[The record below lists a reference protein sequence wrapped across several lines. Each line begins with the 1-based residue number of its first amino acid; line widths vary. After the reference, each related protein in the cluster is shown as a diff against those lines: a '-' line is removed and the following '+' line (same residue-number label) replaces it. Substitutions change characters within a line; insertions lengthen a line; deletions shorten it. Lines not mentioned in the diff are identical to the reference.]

1 MIEIGTLMDFFG
13 SLSILG
19 MLAIFYG
26 SIRRALPGTWIAESL
41 LGILFGVVAVM
52 QMNAPFEPIPGLI
65 IDMRNVPM
73 VLAGAFLGARGMLL
87 CMVLAIAARLQIGGI
102 GALAGVA
109 SILIAGAAGA
119 FWNAATARRT
129 RGPLAMLGLVMLLST
144 HLVSVVFLPLDV
156 AIWFM
161 VNAAPIL
168 IVLYLLSVPVVA
180 GLLDRERRQMLKE
193 AELRRAANIGASD
206 GLMPKEAFAW
216 TLVQASVTG
225 SLRDGASIIA
235 IELRHRGALARIW
248 GTEADKIATAALSAR
263 LDALVPDGGIV
274 GWIGPD
280 QAMMAI
286 PAMSDR
292 AKTDFLMHIR
302 REVSSDPIPVPGMAA
317 IRLSLEL
324 DARTY
329 DAVPPLDRVLTDM
342 KIKKVGKAQIIPV
355 KRKRAGLAKP
365 KRFAEMQT
373 QTKTARRR
381 RDDLFGT
388 FDRLREAR
396 FGQI

>member
-1 MIEIGTLMDFFG
+1 
-13 SLSILG
+13 
-19 MLAIFYG
+19 
-26 SIRRALPGTWIAESL
+26 
-41 LGILFGVVAVM
+41 
-52 QMNAPFEPIPGLI
+52 
-65 IDMRNVPM
+65 
-73 VLAGAFLGARGMLL
+73 
-87 CMVLAIAARLQIGGI
+87 
-102 GALAGVA
+102 
-109 SILIAGAAGA
+109 
-119 FWNAATARRT
+119 
-129 RGPLAMLGLVMLLST
+129 
-144 HLVSVVFLPLDV
+144 
-156 AIWFM
+156 
-161 VNAAPIL
+161 
-168 IVLYLLSVPVVA
+168 
-180 GLLDRERRQMLKE
+180 
-193 AELRRAANIGASD
+193 
-206 GLMPKEAFAW
+206 MPKEAFAW